1 MQTIKKCFVY
11 VMGTFYILAGIN
23 HFWHPSF
30 YTKLIAG
37 FLPYSLELV
46 YISGVAEILCG
57 LGLFIPATRKAA
69 AWGTVA
75 LLIAIS
81 PTHIYMAM
89 HPDGWGVAPIVLY
102 ARLPLQ
108 LLLIWLA
115 WTYTKE

>member
-1 MQTIKKCFVY
+1 
-11 VMGTFYILAGIN
+11 LAPI
-23 HFWHPSF
+23 
-30 YTKLIAG
+30 
-37 FLPYSLELV
+37 FLYQIDCWFPPYSLELV